1 MDKIK
6 RKNFF
11 IFDKYFNPLIYN
23 EMKHKK
29 SILFSLML
37 LAFSSVVFGQMTIL
51 SGSKQATQYRYAEDI
66 ANIVGPSL
74 DFKIVN
80 QETKGSS
87 DNFNLLIEPDNFH
100 KLAIIQADY
109 LYYMQTHDMILN
121 TEKTKN
127 LKVLVP
133 LGYEQ
138 IHLVTKASKGY
149 KGLKDLDKKVVAIG
163 SSDQGTYTTAN
174 LIKDRSRVFWSS
186 RNIHFDDCLSAL
198 NTDKIDA
205 FFIVSSAPIAK
216 LDLNPQTI
224 VDKFVLIPLE
234 DFNEWARY
242 YKKDI
247 ISKDAYKWIDSDVPT
262 FSVGAVLV
270 VNESKLSAEE
280 RNNVLKLK
288 TAIQSKFEELKISGH
303 PTWKQVNLADWNESD
318 WPLYK

>member
-1 MDKIK
+1 
-6 RKNFF
+6 
-11 IFDKYFNPLIYN
+11 
-23 EMKHKK
+23 
-29 SILFSLML
+29 
-37 LAFSSVVFGQMTIL
+37 MTIL
-51 SGSKQATQYRYAEDI
+51 SGSKQATQYRYVEDI
-66 ANIVGPSL
+66 ANIVGPFL

>member
-1 MDKIK
+1 
-6 RKNFF
+6 
-11 IFDKYFNPLIYN
+11 
-23 EMKHKK
+23 
-29 SILFSLML
+29 ML

-51 SGSKQATQYRYAEDI
+51 SGSKQATQYRFAEDI
-66 ANIVGPSL
+66 AKIVGPSL

-80 QETKGSS
+80 QDTKGSS
-87 DNFNLLIEPDNFH
+87 DNFNLLIDRNNFY

-127 LKVLVP
+127 LKILVP
-133 LGYEQ
+133 LGHEQ

-205 FFIVSSAPIAK
+205 FFIVSSAPVAK
-216 LDLNPQTI
+216 LDLNPQTM
-224 VDKFVLIPLE
+224 VDELVLVPLE
-234 DFNEWARY
+234 DFSEWAKY
-242 YKKDI
+242 YIPDTI
-247 ISKDAYKWIDSDVPT
+247 QNTDYRWLEQNVPT

-270 VNESKLSAEE
+270 VNESKLSAGDHD
-280 RNNVLKLK
+280 NIMKLK
-288 TAIQSKFEELKISGH
+288 TAIQSKYEDLTKSGH
-303 PTWKQVNLADWNESD
+303 PTWKQVNLMDWNESD